1 MNGIEAMESEMQS
14 LIENYTCTVM
24 PLPENKK
31 AVGGIWFTL

>member
-14 LIENYTCTVM
+14 LIENDTFTGM

-31 AVGGIWFTL
+31 AVGGRWFTL